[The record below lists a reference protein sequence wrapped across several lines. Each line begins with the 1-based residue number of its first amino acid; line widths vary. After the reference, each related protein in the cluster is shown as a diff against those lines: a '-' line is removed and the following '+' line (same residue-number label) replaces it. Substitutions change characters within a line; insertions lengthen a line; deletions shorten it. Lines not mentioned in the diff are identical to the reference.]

1 MTQANRK
8 SCTGKVVPE
17 MKDDINNLN
26 ASYHRQCQHLPDIL
40 PAALEISSIK
50 DILQQKVIKNILR
63 VESKLT
69 SLDIEIYKSRLN
81 KIWEHNHTSTAKG
94 LVASLITDIATI
106 SVTLDQ
112 ISGEDERTARDI
124 LCRYLQTYGHIMR
137 DQQQYTE
144 AIIALEEAVKIAE
157 CVNNHQLLAVALLRL
172 ANIYYNRGDIALAQ
186 SKIDTA
192 SGDNTSANAKRAS
205 ADADFQVAAEQFARV
220 HSMNNLAPEIHIAL
234 LMGEGN
240 VQACLAHGQNDATLE
255 SLALQRQAENMI
267 ANNYL
272 SDSEGDEYSLFAGSI
287 DIAKRRLQIS
297 KASALLA
304 ANRPHDALQELTDML
319 DLPPQGNMIRMN
331 AYTNLLWA
339 QAYADTGKL
348 DGAALLAQDALT
360 VMKRIKSEVNVARI
374 RGLYRQLVSMD
385 SSQIEVIR
393 LGVMLV

>member
-1 MTQANRK
+1 M
-8 SCTGKVVPE
+8 E
-17 MKDDINNLN
+17 DDTKNLN
-26 ASYHRQCQHLPDIL
+26 DPSHCQCQHLPGIS
-40 PAALEISSIK
+40 PAASEIPSIK
-50 DILQQKVIKNILR
+50 DILQQKMIKNIFGAD
-63 VESKLT
+63 SKFA
-69 SLDIEIYKSRLN
+69 SLDRDIYRNRLN
-81 KIWEHNHTSTAKG
+81 KIWAHNHTSTAKG
-94 LVASLITDIATI
+94 LVTSLITDIATLT
-106 SVTLDQ
+106 VTLDQ
-112 ISGEDERTARDI
+112 VSGEDKRAARDI
-124 LCRYLQTYGHIMR
+124 LCHYLQTYGHIMR
-137 DQQQYTE
+137 DQQQYVE

-157 CVNNHQLLAVALLRL
+157 CINNNQLLAVALLRL

-192 SGDNTSANAKRAS
+192 SGDSTSANAKRAS
-205 ADADFQVAAEQFARV
+205 ADADFQVAAEQLARV
-220 HSMNNLAPEIHIAL
+220 HSMKNLAPEINIAL

-240 VQACLAHGQNDATLE
+240 IQACLAHGQNDAILE
-255 SLALQRQAENMI
+255 SLALLSQAENII

-272 SDSEGDEYSLFAGSI
+272 RDSEGDEYSLFAGSI

-304 ANRPHDALQELTDML
+304 ADRPHEALQELTNML

-348 DGAALLAQDALT
+348 DGAALLAQDALM
-360 VMKRIKSEVNVARI
+360 VMKRIKSEVNIARI
-374 RGLYRQLVSMD
+374 RGLSRQLVSMD